1 MMRDHSAATPRRRP
15 AAMNDTHTSRNLN
28 RSTKTRAARSR
39 RGSPSS
45 RSGFAALAEQAA
57 AAARMLKL
65 LSNERRLRILCFLL
79 ARGEMKVGELVD
91 AVGLSQSALSQH
103 LAMLR
108 ADGLVA
114 FRRESQVLHYRISD
128 PRAARIL
135 ELLKQV
141 YCGDIT

>member
-1 MMRDHSAATPRRRP
+1 MHHLDL
-15 AAMNDTHTSRNLN
+15 AAMNDTQTSRNLN
-28 RSTKTRAARSR
+28 RSTKTRAARGR

-45 RSGFAALAEQAA
+45 RSGLAGLAEQAA

-65 LSNERRLRILCFLL
+65 LSNERRLLILCFLL

-114 FRRESQVLHYRISD
+114 FRRESQVLHYRLSD
-128 PRAARIL
+128 SRAARIL
-135 ELLKQV
+135 ELLKDV

>member
-1 MMRDHSAATPRRRP
+1 MPQTCRHERHPYVSKFQPIDQDSRGERP
-15 AAMNDTHTSRNLN
+15 APQPVKPLRICGAGRASRG
-28 RSTKTRAARSR
+28 
-39 RGSPSS
+39 RG
-45 RSGFAALAEQAA
+45 AHVEA
-57 AAARMLKL
+57 
-65 LSNERRLRILCFLL
+65 LSNERRLLILCFLL

-141 YCGDIT
+141 SCGDIT